1 MLVKEPEDYPVAMRQ
16 QSRAA
21 TDHMAQTLFAPCI
34 ENLKREITKRD
45 IIINELT
52 ARLSELKLDLVSNE
66 PLAGRRIATEIARQH
81 GFTFRQLIS
90 PRRNQKLAYAR
101 HHAMYEL
108 DRRTSLS
115 LPQIGKLLGGRD
127 HTTVLHGIRA
137 HAARNPNA

>member
-1 MLVKEPEDYPVAMRQ
+1 
-16 QSRAA
+16 
-21 TDHMAQTLFAPCI
+21 MAKTLFAPCI

-45 IIINELT
+45 IVINELT
-52 ARLSELKLDLVSNE
+52 ARLSELKLDRLSTE

-90 PRRNQKLAYAR
+90 PRRNQKLAIAR
-101 HHAMYEL
+101 QHAMYEL

-137 HAARNPNA
+137 HEARLAKGESIGA

>member
-1 MLVKEPEDYPVAMRQ
+1 MLKEPEDYAVHMRA

-21 TDHMAQTLFAPCI
+21 TDVMAQTLFAPCI

-45 IIINELT
+45 IVINELT
-52 ARLSELKLDLVSNE
+52 ARLSELKLAQLSNE
-66 PLAGRRIATEIARQH
+66 PLSGRRIATEIARQH
-81 GFTFRQLIS
+81 GFTFRQMIS
-90 PRRNQKLAYAR
+90 PRRCQTLALAR
-101 HHAMYEL
+101 QHAMWEL

-137 HAARNPNA
+137 HAARNPDA